1 MRIGVPKE
9 TAAGEHRVALVPEV
23 VSKLKAKGLDVVV
36 QSGAGEDALLTDAA
50 YIAAGAE
57 ITPDAAKV
65 WGSDVVVTIAPPDP
79 QAIRGL
85 GSGSILIGF
94 LAPLTSPQ
102 TTRALAEAKAT
113 AFAMEAIP
121 RISRAQAMDA
131 LSSQA
136 NVAGYRA
143 ALLGAEEMGRFY
155 PMLMTA
161 AGTIPPAKV
170 LVLGVGV
177 AGLQALA
184 TAKRLGARTTG
195 YDVRPEVAEQVESLG
210 AQWLDLGIEASGE
223 GGYARELTEQERA
236 QQQQALTDAIKGFDV
251 VITTALVPGRPAPR
265 LVTAEAV
272 EGMKPGSVI
281 VDLAGEAGGNCELTE
296 PGQTTVK
303 HDVKIVSPLNLP
315 AGMAEHSSQL
325 FARNVQALLDLFVG
339 EDGELQLDFD
349 DEIVKGACIMRD
361 GEIVNPGSE
370 SGSGGL
376 MILASTLTTNLA
388 ILVLAGFI
396 GFVVISKVPNTLH
409 TPLMSG
415 TNAIHGIVLLG
426 GLLVVGASG
435 NGTFNKVILVI
446 AIAFGTI
453 NVVGGFLVT
462 DRMLEMFKSKP
473 KSAGRGRQGKASR
486 ERASAGNVLPAG
498 PELPGRPLHRRLR
511 AVHPGA
517 ARALGPDDRG
527 TGQPHRGRRH
537 DDRSDRHASEPGRG
551 QLGAD
556 RDRRGARHR
565 RRHPGAHAR

>member
-9 TAAGEHRVALVPEV
+9 IAAGEHRVALVPEV

-36 QSGAGEDALLTDAA
+36 QHDAGADAMLTDAA
-50 YIAAGAE
+50 FTAAGAQ
-57 ITPDAAKV
+57 ITTDAAEI
-65 WGSDVVVTIAPPDP
+65 WHSDVVVTIAPPDP
-79 QAIRGL
+79 ETIRGL
-85 GSGSILIGF
+85 GSGSVLIGF

-102 TTRALAEAKAT
+102 TTRALADAKAT

-131 LSSQA
+131 LSSQS

-210 AQWLDLGIEASGE
+210 AQWLDLGLEASGE
-223 GGYARELTEQERA
+223 GGYARELTAEERA
-236 QQQQALTDAIKGFDV
+236 AQQQALTDAIKGFDV

-296 PGQTTVK
+296 PGETVVR
-303 HDVKIVSPLNLP
+303 HDVKIASPLNLP
-315 AGMAEHSSQL
+315 ASMAEHASQL

-339 EDGELQLDFD
+339 EDGALALDFD
-349 DEIVKGACIMRD
+349 DEIIKGACIVRD
-361 GEIVNPGSE
+361 GEIV
-370 SGSGGL
+370 
-376 MILASTLTTNLA
+376 
-388 ILVLAGFI
+388 
-396 GFVVISKVPNTLH
+396 
-409 TPLMSG
+409 
-415 TNAIHGIVLLG
+415 
-426 GLLVVGASG
+426 
-435 NGTFNKVILVI
+435 
-446 AIAFGTI
+446 
-453 NVVGGFLVT
+453 
-462 DRMLEMFKSKP
+462 
-473 KSAGRGRQGKASR
+473 
-486 ERASAGNVLPAG
+486 
-498 PELPGRPLHRRLR
+498 
-511 AVHPGA
+511 HPGA
-517 ARALGPDDRG
+517 KA
-527 TGQPHRGRRH
+527 TVE
-537 DDRSDRHASEPGRG
+537 ASS
-551 QLGAD
+551 
-556 RDRRGARHR
+556 
-565 RRHPGAHAR
+565 